1 MTTINTNKLQLITDL
16 CSKILVFWY
25 TKCITN
31 VDRSSRRHRD
41 RSKSSLCLLPPNW
54 LQQIPVGVLLLG
66 RESKI
71 LFCNPLA
78 ERLLSCKEQELLGT
92 TAFGSG
98 WQVFQADGTA
108 FTDTKVLQQP
118 QENLV
123 LGVSHPETG
132 ERIWL
137 LVNTQ
142 FYSVDNNAQIIC
154 TLSDIT
160 ERKQAENNLTRSQNC
175 LEKQNNVLLAL
186 GRSKSLAQ
194 GDLNTALDKI
204 TEVAA
209 DTFGLERV
217 SIWLYSEHLAKIT
230 RIPPQPPVQPRNSGN
245 RCKIHCINLYEK
257 TPNRHTS
264 GMEIA
269 AVSYPEYFKA
279 LEEERAI
286 AANDAYTDARTKEF
300 ASEYL
305 PLHGVTSMLDAP
317 IWLEGEMVGV
327 VCHEQIG
334 TCRQWSLEEQHFG
347 GSIAD
352 LVTLAIEANQRQLA
366 RAAFRQSEARFHKLT
381 ANVPGLIYQFL
392 LRADGEAFFP
402 YISSYCWE
410 MFELDPL
417 EVKQNADLLI
427 AQIHP
432 GDRQNFQ
439 ESVTNSATTLQPWI
453 WEGRFITPSGKI
465 KWISGASRPEKLDDG
480 ILWDGLLM
488 DITKRKQAEDELVQA
503 KEELEIRVEE
513 RTKALTEA
521 NKQLSVKIVEHSQA
535 QEMAEA
541 RSHDLQQALEEL
553 KKAQAQLV
561 QSEKMSSLG
570 NMVAGV
576 AHEINNPISFIAGN
590 LVYAN
595 MYIQDLLDILRLYQE
610 HYPKPAGEIF
620 RRSQDVDLEF
630 LSADLPK
637 LLTSMQVG
645 AGRISQIVLSL
656 RNFSRLDEAEM
667 KSVNLHEGIDNTLL
681 ILQHRLKSNN
691 GYPEIEIIKEY
702 GDLPSV
708 ECYPSKLN
716 QVFLNILGN
725 AIDAIKEFATSQRI
739 IPNFKISI
747 NTEKIDTSYVRIRI
761 TDNGCGMTPEVL
773 QRIFDPFFTTKPVG
787 KGTGLGLSIS
797 YQIVVQNHQGLLE
810 CTSEPGKGTAFD
822 IKIPICQSG
831 GSAIQQFNYR

>member
-1 MTTINTNKLQLITDL
+1 MATISTNKLQLITEFCL
-16 CSKILVFWY
+16 KTVVSWY
-25 TKCITN
+25 TKYTFN
-31 VDRSSRRHRD
+31 ADRSSRGHAD
-41 RSKSSLCLLPPNW
+41 RSKIYLRHSFPSSPRLPPPNW
-54 LQQIPVGVLLLG
+54 LHQIPVGVLLLG
-66 RESKI
+66 CESEI
-71 LFCNPLA
+71 LFCNALA

-92 TAFGSG
+92 TAFGNG

-123 LGVSHPETG
+123 LGVSHPKTG
-132 ERIWL
+132 ECIWL

-142 FYSVDNNAQIIC
+142 FYSDENVQIIC

-160 ERKQAENNLTRSQNC
+160 EGKQAEINLTRSQNC

-186 GRSKSLAQ
+186 ARSKSLAQ
-194 GDLNTALDKI
+194 GNLNTALDEI

-230 RIPPQPPVQPRNSGN
+230 RTPPQTPMQAENSGN
-245 RCKIHCINLYEK
+245 HSKIHCINLYEK
-257 TPNRHTS
+257 TANRHTS
-264 GMEIA
+264 GIEIA

-279 LEEERAI
+279 LEQQRTI
-286 AANDAYTDARTKEF
+286 AVNDAYTDLRTKEF

-305 PLHGVTSMLDAP
+305 PALGVTSMLDAP
-317 IWLEGEMVGV
+317 IWLEGQMVGV
-327 VCHEQIG
+327 VCHEHIG
-334 TCRQWSLEEQHFG
+334 TSRQWSLEEQHFA

-352 LVTLAIEANQRQLA
+352 LVTLVLEANQRQLA
-366 RAAFRQSEARFHKLT
+366 RVAFRQSEARFHKLT

-392 LRADGEAFFP
+392 LRADGEAVFP

-410 MFELDPL
+410 LFELHPL
-417 EVKQNADLLI
+417 EVQQNADLLI

-432 GDRQNFQ
+432 GDRQSFQ

-465 KWISGASRPEKLDDG
+465 KWISGASRPEKLDNG

-513 RTKALTEA
+513 RTKALKEA
-521 NKQLSVKIVEHSQA
+521 NKQLLVKVIERSEA
-535 QEMAEA
+535 QEIAET
-541 RSHDLQQALEEL
+541 RSQDLQQALEKL

-610 HYPKPAGEIF
+610 HYPKPAAEIL
-620 RRSQDVDLEF
+620 RRSQDADLEF
-630 LSADLPK
+630 TSADLPK
-637 LLTSMQVG
+637 LLASMQVG

-656 RNFSRLDEAEM
+656 RNFSRLDEAQM

-681 ILQHRLKSNN
+681 ILQHRLKFNN
-691 GYPEIEIIKEY
+691 RYPEIKIIKEY
-702 GDLPSV
+702 GDLPNV

-725 AIDAIKEFATSQRI
+725 AIDAIKEFAFSQSI
-739 IPNFKISI
+739 TKTFKVSI
-747 NTEKIDTSYVRIRI
+747 NTEKIDPCYIRIRI
-761 TDNGCGMTPEVL
+761 SDNGCGMTPEVQ

-797 YQIVVQNHQGLLE
+797 YQIVVQNHQGVLE

-822 IKIPICQSG
+822 IKIPICLH
-831 GSAIQQFNYR
+831 